1 MTRRGTENICP
12 NENIIKAAL
21 INNYAHINKKPFV
34 VCNELTISEESK
46 IVDLVFCKGNLSYAY
61 EIKAWNDDMRRL
73 PAQLDAYC
81 KLFDYIYVATT
92 ANHLDQL
99 QFLPNFVGIVLYSTK
114 TKKIVYKRRAKKNNL
129 IDKKELLMSIP
140 ISYIRNNS
148 PYPQYT
154 RSDNDLFSFL
164 QAHNLFIKHTSSKC
178 RWTNNDL
185 KTILH
190 YEDIL
195 MNTNYISLDYRQPF

>member
-1 MTRRGTENICP
+1 MIMGKIDLHP

-21 INNYAHINKKPFV
+21 INNYAHINSKPFV
-34 VCNELTISEESK
+34 VCSELTISEESK
-46 IVDLVFCKGNLSYAY
+46 IVDLVFCKDNLSYAY

-99 QFLPNFVGIVLYSTK
+99 QLIPDFVGIVLYSTK
-114 TKKIVYKRRAKKNNL
+114 TKKIVYKRRAKKNHL

-148 PYPQYT
+148 PYSKYT
-154 RSDNDLFSFL
+154 RSDNDLFSFF

-185 KTILH
+185 ETILH

-195 MNTNYISLDYRQPF
+195 MNTNYISLDYR

>member
-1 MTRRGTENICP
+1 MIDIHP

-21 INNYAHINKKPFV
+21 INNYAHINSKPFV
-34 VCNELTISEESK
+34 VCSELTISEEYK
-46 IVDLVFCKGNLSYAY
+46 IVDLVFCKDQLSYAY

-73 PAQLDAYC
+73 SAQLDVYC

-92 ANHLDQL
+92 INHLHQL
-99 QFLPNFVGIVLYSTK
+99 QLIPDFVGIVLYSTK
-114 TKKIVYKRRAKKNNL
+114 TKKISYKRQAKRNHL

-140 ISYIRNNS
+140 ISYIRDNS
-148 PYPQYT
+148 PYSKYT
-154 RSDNDLFSFL
+154 RSDNNRFSL
-164 QAHNLFIKHTSSKC
+164 SQAHNLFMKHISGKC

-185 KTILH
+185 NTILH

-195 MNTNYISLDYRQPF
+195 MNTDYISLDYR